1 MREAPSITVMQHLL
15 DRGAT
20 VVAYDP
26 VAHETCRHVLG
37 DRIGYAAEP
46 MAALKDADAL
56 VVCTDWDE
64 FKHPDFDEMVSL
76 MKSPVIFDGR
86 NIYRREV
93 MHEHGFTYYSV
104 GRHPVEPS
112 KADLRLSAG

>member
-1 MREAPSITVMQHLL
+1 MSAP
-15 DRGAT
+15 
-20 VVAYDP
+20 
-26 VAHETCRHVLG
+26 
-37 DRIGYAAEP
+37 
-46 MAALKDADAL
+46 KDADAL
-56 VVCTDWDE
+56 VLCTDWDE